1 MSVTTPG
8 ETEPG
13 TVLGTLGYMSP
24 EQARGEAADERSD
37 IFALGCILYE
47 LLTVIE
53 RMPSD
58 GSTAT
63 HPQS

>member
-1 MSVTTPG
+1 M
-8 ETEPG
+8 
-13 TVLGTLGYMSP
+13 LGTLGYMSP
-24 EQARGEAADERSD
+24 EQARGEADERSD